1 MTLACAPHGPATA
14 TAQRRPRAEDSRR
27 EDLDPWTLV
36 RAYQSGDSDA
46 FATLYTQHVDAVYRY
61 LRIQLKD
68 PALAEDLTSETFLRA
83 LRGLDRVHRRDSQFS
98 AWLFAIATNLL
109 RDHHRWVTRHPRDER
124 TPPDVPDTV
133 AGPEDLA
140 LAAADPARAAL
151 SRCLPQLSADQ
162 RSCLYLRFIAG
173 LSVSETAASMQ
184 RTCQGIRALQYRSIR
199 RLAELMPDAMAAGA
213 ARLD

>member
-1 MTLACAPHGPATA
+1 MTLAYAPHAPTA
-14 TAQRRPRAEDSRR
+14 ADAARRPRVAESRR
-27 EDLDPWTLV
+27 EDMDPWTLV
-36 RAYQSGDSDA
+36 RAAQSGDTDA
-46 FATLYTQHVDAVYRY
+46 FATLYTQHVDSVYRY

-83 LRGLDRVHRRDSQFS
+83 LRGLGRVHRRDSQFS

-109 RDHHRWVTRHPRDER
+109 RDHHRWVTRHPHDER
-124 TPPDVPDTV
+124 TPPDVPDTA
-133 AGPEDLA
+133 AGPEDLT
-140 LAAADPARAAL
+140 LAAADPARVAL

-184 RTCQGIRALQYRSIR
+184 RSCQGVRALQYRSIR
-199 RLAELMPDAMAAGA
+199 RLAELMPAAMA
-213 ARLD
+213 